1 MTIWERVNTALTAL
15 SLPLAANVYIPA
27 SGQELPDSYLVY
39 FMISDPAE
47 LHADNIEKLRSY
59 RVQVSYYSRNGL
71 LTMPD
76 IVGAM
81 TGAGFT
87 RLPGRELP
95 YNPDTRHFGIAL
107 DFNYLEDLEEE

>member
-1 MTIWERVNTALTAL
+1 MTTTIWERVKTALTAL
-15 SLPLAANVYIPA
+15 ALPLAANVYIPD
-27 SGQELPDSYLVY
+27 SGHELPDSYLVY
-39 FMISDPAE
+39 FMVSDPPAQ
-47 LHADNIEKLRSY
+47 HADNVEKLRTY
-59 RVQVSYYSRNGL
+59 RMQVSYYSRSGL

-107 DFNYLEDLEEE
+107 DFSYLEEE

>member
-1 MTIWERVNTALTAL
+1 MTTIWERMKTALTAL
-15 SLPLAANVYIPA
+15 AVPMAANTYILA

-39 FMISDPAE
+39 FMISDPPTQ
-47 LHADNIEKLRSY
+47 HADNVEKLKTY
-59 RVQVSYYSRNGL
+59 RVQVSYYSRSGL
-71 LTMPD
+71 LSMPD

-95 YNPDTRHFGIAL
+95 YNPDTRHFGMAM
-107 DFNYLEDLEEE
+107 DFNFLEEE

>member
-1 MTIWERVNTALTAL
+1 MTTTIWERVKTALTPL
-15 SLPLAANVYIPA
+15 NLPMEENTYIVNKDEPY
-27 SGQELPDSYLVY
+27 PDSYLVY
-39 FMISDPAE
+39 FMVSDPPAQ
-47 LHADNIEKLRSY
+47 HADNVEKLRTY
-59 RVQVSYYSRNGL
+59 RMQVSYYSRNGL
-71 LTMPD
+71 LNMPD

-107 DFNYLEDLEEE
+107 DFNYLEEE